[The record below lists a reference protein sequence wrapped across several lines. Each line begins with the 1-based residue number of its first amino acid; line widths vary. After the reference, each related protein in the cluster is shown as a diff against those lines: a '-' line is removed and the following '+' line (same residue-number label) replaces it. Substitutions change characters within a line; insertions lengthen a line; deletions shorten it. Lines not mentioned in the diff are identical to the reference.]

1 MFGYVTRR
9 VLSAVPVALIA
20 VTACFF
26 ILRLAPGGPFD
37 GERAL
42 PPTTLANLRAHYNLD
57 LPLIEQYFI
66 YVGRLLQ
73 GDFGPSMVYND
84 FTVAEML
91 WIGLPF
97 TLMLGFSAFVIGTI
111 VGLVAGALSAVNQN
125 KWPDY
130 VLVLV
135 VMIGLVVPN
144 FLMAAIMQ
152 LVFGVYLDWFPA
164 GGWQPG
170 SIAHLV
176 LPITVLVLPHAG
188 RTARLMRGSMIEV
201 LGTNY
206 VRTARSKGLGQRLI
220 LARHAIKPALLP
232 VVSYL
237 GPGLSYLLTGSLVV
251 EQVFALPG
259 IGKYFISAALNRDY
273 GLVLGTTIL
282 YMFIILAVNL
292 VVDILY
298 AWLDPK
304 VRYR

>member
-1 MFGYVTRR
+1 MFGYAMRR
-9 VLSAVPVALIA
+9 VLSALPIALIA
-20 VTACFF
+20 VTVCFF

-42 PPTTLANLRAHYNLD
+42 PPDTLNNLRAFYHLD
-57 LPLIEQYFI
+57 QPLIVQYFI
-66 YVGRLLQ
+66 YVGGLLR

-84 FTVAEML
+84 FTVSEML
-91 WIGLPF
+91 AIGLPF
-97 TLMLGFSAFVIGTI
+97 TLTLGLCAFI
-111 VGLVAGALSAVNQN
+111 VGTTVGLIGGALSAVNQN

-130 VLVLV
+130 LLVMLV
-135 VMIGLVVPN
+135 MVGLVVPN
-144 FLMAAIMQ
+144 FLMAALLQ
-152 LVFGVYLDWFPA
+152 LLFGVYLHWLPA
-164 GGWQPG
+164 GGYTG
-170 SIAHLV
+170 SFLQLV
-176 LPITVLVLPHAG
+176 LPITVLSLPHMG

-206 VRTARSKGLGQRLI
+206 VRTARSKGLGTRLI

-292 VVDILY
+292 LVDILY

-304 VRYR
+304 VRYH

>member
-1 MFGYVTRR
+1 MFGYALRR
-9 VLSAVPVALIA
+9 VLSALPIALIA
-20 VTACFF
+20 VTVCFF

-42 PPTTLANLRAHYNLD
+42 PPITLANLRAHYNLD
-57 LPLIEQYFI
+57 QPLVVQYFLYI
-66 YVGRLLQ
+66 GRLLQ

-84 FTVAEML
+84 FTVSEML
-91 WIGLPF
+91 AIGLPF
-97 TLMLGFSAFVIGTI
+97 TLTLGFFAFVIGTA
-111 VGLVAGALSAVNQN
+111 VGLTAGALAAVNQN
-125 KWPDY
+125 RWPDY
-130 VLVLV
+130 VLVMMV
-135 VMIGLVVPN
+135 VVGLVIPN
-144 FLMAAIMQ
+144 FLMASLLQIA
-152 LVFGVYLDWFPA
+152 FGVYLHWLPA
-164 GGWQPG
+164 GGYVPG
-170 SIAHLV
+170 SFVHLI
-176 LPITVLVLPHAG
+176 LPITVLALPHAG

-206 VRTARSKGLGQRLI
+206 VRTARSKGLGTRLI
-220 LARHAIKPALLP
+220 LARHAIKPAMLP

-259 IGKYFISAALNRDY
+259 IGKYFITAALNRDY

-282 YMFIILAVNL
+282 YMFVILAVNL
-292 VVDILY
+292 LVDILY

>member
-1 MFGYVTRR
+1 MFGFALRR
-9 VLSAVPVALIA
+9 VLSALPVALIA

-42 PPTTLANLRAHYNLD
+42 PPQTLANLRAHYNLD
-57 LPLIEQYFI
+57 QPLLSQYFI
-66 YVGRLLQ
+66 YVSRLLQ

-84 FTVAEML
+84 FTVSQML

-97 TLMLGFSAFVIGTI
+97 TLMLGFSAFIIGTI
-111 VGLVAGALSAVNQN
+111 VGLVAGAISAVNQN

-130 VLVLV
+130 LLVML

-144 FLMAAIMQ
+144 FLIASILQ
-152 LVFGVYLDWFPA
+152 LGFGVYLRWLPA
-164 GGWQPG
+164 GGWQNG
-170 SIAHLV
+170 SLAHLV
-176 LPITVLVLPHAG
+176 LPVAVLVLPHAG

-206 VRTARSKGLGQRLI
+206 VRTARSKGLGTRLI

-251 EQVFALPG
+251 EQIFALPG

-292 VVDILY
+292 VVDLLY

-304 VRYR
+304 VRLR

>member
-9 VLSAVPVALIA
+9 VLSAIPIALIA

-42 PPTTLANLRAHYNLD
+42 PPSTLANLRAHYNLD
-57 LPLIEQYFI
+57 LPLIQQYFI

-97 TLMLGFSAFVIGTI
+97 TLMLGFSAFIIGTV
-111 VGLVAGALSAVNQN
+111 VGMVAGALSAVNQN

-130 VLVLV
+130 LLVMLV
-135 VMIGLVVPN
+135 MLGLVIPN
-144 FLMAAIMQ
+144 FLMAAVLQ

-164 GGWQPG
+164 GGWQSG

-292 VVDILY
+292 LVDVIY

-304 VRYR
+304 VRYN

>member
-1 MFGYVTRR
+1 MFGYAARR
-9 VLSAVPVALIA
+9 VLSALPVALIA

-42 PPTTLANLRAHYNLD
+42 PPDVLANLRAHYNLD
-57 LPLIEQYFI
+57 QPLITQYFI
-66 YVGRLLQ
+66 YLWGLVR

-84 FTVAEML
+84 FTVSEML
-91 WIGLPF
+91 AIGLPF
-97 TLMLGFSAFVIGTI
+97 TLMLGFTAFVIGTI
-111 VGLVAGALSAVNQN
+111 VGLVAGSLSALYQN
-125 KWPDY
+125 KLPDY
-130 VLVLV
+130 VLVLL
-135 VMIGLVVPN
+135 VMVGLVVPN
-144 FLMAAIMQ
+144 FLIGSILQ

-164 GGWQPG
+164 GGWQNG
-170 SIAHLV
+170 SLAHLV
-176 LPITVLVLPHAG
+176 LPVTVLVLPHAG

-206 VRTARSKGLGQRLI
+206 VRTARSKGLGTRLI

-251 EQVFALPG
+251 EQIFALPG

-292 VVDILY
+292 LVDILY